1 MLNHYPEDEILG
13 DLLIVGEIPRSLEFI
28 LPLLGERAYP
38 LQTTIESDRLL
49 EIVRSSSISLII
61 LNNTLQ
67 NPDAYTLCHRVTS
80 SIPTEPPP
88 ILFISDG
95 DANFRPERVFQV
107 GGADYIAYPPSS
119 EEIIAKIETRLMI
132 ARLQKNL
139 DRQSDKLRRALQEL
153 RKLEDSMHQVYD
165 ELKEFSFLDSLTRV
179 AGRQRFEESLEKEW
193 QRCARDRISWGDNGR
208 VSLSLILCDLD
219 YFKGYND
226 SYGIAAGDECLKKIA
241 RTLEATV
248 KRPADLVARF
258 GGSSFALLLPNTNEE
273 GALTVAQLV
282 REKIRSLQISHPN
295 SPVSEYVT
303 LSYGVVTAIPQG
315 SFGADNL
322 VRMARQA
329 LQRAKEEGRDRV
341 ISDHL

>member
-1 MLNHYPEDEILG
+1 MLNHYPEDEITG

-28 LPLLGERAYP
+28 LPLLKERGYP
-38 LQTTIESDRLL
+38 LQTTIETDRLL
-49 EIVRSSSISLII
+49 EIVQSSPISLIL
-61 LNNTLQ
+61 LNTTLQ
-67 NPDAYTLCHRVTS
+67 DPDAYALCHRLKS
-80 SIPTEPPP
+80 SRLKEPPS

-95 DANFRPERVFQV
+95 NENFQPERVFQV
-107 GGADYIAYPPSS
+107 GGSDYIAYPPSS
-119 EEIIAKIETRLMI
+119 EEILARIETRLII
-132 ARLQKNL
+132 ARLQKNF
-139 DRQSDKLRRALQEL
+139 DRQSEKLRRALQEL

-165 ELKEFSFLDSLTRV
+165 ELREFSFLDSLTRV

-193 QRCARDRISWGDNGR
+193 QRCARDRISWGDNAV

-219 YFKGYND
+219 YFKSYND

-241 RTLEATV
+241 RALETTV

-273 GALTVAQLV
+273 GALTVANLV
-282 REKIRSLQISHPN
+282 REKIRSLQIPHPN

-303 LSYGVVTAIPQG
+303 LSYGVVTALPQG
-315 SFGADNL
+315 SFGAENL

-329 LQRAKEEGRDRV
+329 LQRAKEEGRDRM